1 MGKNEQTTNPSP
13 AAIVALL
20 TFALAASLLA
30 VFQWMELLVTQQGG
44 ASFCAIG
51 ETLNCEAVW
60 NSPFAKSIHS
70 TTRLPLAGWGLVW
83 GLSAFFVSA
92 HLAYDAI
99 GRRGYDARIFALRMV
114 AGGGVASVLVF
125 IGVSFSLGHVCLTCV
140 TTYVLVGAFAVFAFR
155 VKPLRP
161 LRDVSPMSAALPVAA
176 SLCVAYA
183 LLLVPG
189 TKTPVDAKMG
199 LELPAGGKGGT
210 AEHGKP
216 ATPPPNHP
224 NHPPANHPP
233 ASDQAVKPTATTPA
247 GRYLA
252 QIPPMALQAVS
263 DSLHKMR
270 QSKTP
275 DVSSYAVRHR
285 TGSASAPV
293 KIVDFSDIRCGHCRN
308 LDEVMG
314 QLHEAAPPGSFSS
327 ESRWFPL
334 DSGCNPTVPPELKD
348 ETGVR
353 CLAPKVLI
361 CLEDDAGYAK
371 ARSTMFKE
379 QQSLTQE
386 RVWKIVEETTGK
398 KKAALSACVDAKATS
413 AKIAKDVEYASQFD
427 VHGTPVVLINGRQAT
442 SVPPFLYALI
452 LANGNLEDPAFANLP
467 APREDAHVH

>member
-1 MGKNEQTTNPSP
+1 MGKNDQTTNPSA

-20 TFALAASLLA
+20 AFALAASLLA

-44 ASFCAIG
+44 ASFCGID

-60 NSPFAKSIHS
+60 NSPFAKSIHG

-114 AGGGVASVLVF
+114 AGGGVAAVLVF
-125 IGVSFSLGHVCLTCV
+125 VGVSFSLGQVCLTCV
-140 TTYVLVGAFAVFAFR
+140 ATYVLVGGFAVFAFR

-183 LLLVPG
+183 ALLVPG
-189 TKTPVDAKMG
+189 TNTPVEAKMG
-199 LELPAGGKGGT
+199 LELPAKK
-210 AEHGKP
+210 AEAAKTPPP
-216 ATPPPNHP
+216 ATPTSPTTA
-224 NHPPANHPP
+224 PPA
-233 ASDQAVKPTATTPA
+233 APTTEV
-247 GRYLA
+247 GRYLM
-252 QIPPMALQAVS
+252 QVPPAAKQAIS
-263 DSLHKMR
+263 DSLYKMR
-270 QSKTP
+270 TSKSP
-275 DVSSYAVRHR
+275 DLSKYGVRHR
-285 TGSASAPV
+285 DGLANAPV

-308 LDEVMG
+308 LAEVME

-334 DSGCNPTVPPELKD
+334 DAGCNPSVPPELKD

-353 CLAPKVLI
+353 CLAPRVLV
-361 CLEDDAGYAK
+361 CLEDDDNFEK
-371 ARSTMFKE
+371 ARVAMFKE

-386 RVWKIVEETTGK
+386 RVWKIAEEATGK
-398 KKAALSACVDAKATS
+398 KQAALKACVGSKATT
-413 AKIAKDVEYASQFD
+413 AKIAEDVEYANQFD

-452 LANGNLEDPAFANLP
+452 LAKGNIDDPGFKSLP
-467 APREDAHVH
+467 PPRADAHVH